1 MATAMVSGADLVRMV
16 RELAPAR
23 QGHSRSHMNAE
34 EFREALRKLGLP
46 LTAART
52 AALLGVSP
60 SGLSKYGYGYRPVR
74 PSTRAGAA
82 IPADAGSAR
91 LAAGRRIASRLKIMA
106 WKRPGSQA
114 RPRSSVRRPGAS

>member
-1 MATAMVSGADLVRMV
+1 
-16 RELAPAR
+16 
-23 QGHSRSHMNAE
+23 MNAE

-74 PSTRAGAA
+74 PSTARALQFLLMLDRLGLP
-82 IPADAGSAR
+82 PADV
-91 LAAGRRIASRLKIMA
+91 ASRLKIMA
-106 WKRPGSQA
+106 WKAREPGKA
-114 RPRSSVRRPGAS
+114 AELRRRPGAS